1 MILFS
6 NFGPENPPLFLL
18 LCKPPLSLFSNLFLP
33 SLFFFLLQVCFSKV
47 LPPLVSLSFLFLQ
60 LACLPLLFP
69 FFFSPKKTVGLSLSV
84 SLTFSLKKSFQL
96 SPPILLHSLCI
107 YRQRE
112 RGPPCPI
119 LPLCRA
125 WHGGIGVATPQPPLP
140 L

>member
-1 MILFS
+1 
-6 NFGPENPPLFLL
+6 
-18 LCKPPLSLFSNLFLP
+18 LP
-33 SLFFFLLQVCFSKV
+33 VFPCS
-47 LPPLVSLSFLFLQ
+47 
-60 LACLPLLFP
+60 FP
-69 FFFSPKKTVGLSLSV
+69 FFFLQRKLLVSLSV

-96 SPPILLHSLCI
+96 SLLDLPPILLHSLCI